1 MDQSGN
7 NHLLLRAS
15 QSSPAAYNGQHAVA
29 DRMREL
35 LARTVHD
42 HLIEERSV
50 ASALQ
55 EVRLRLDAMDD
66 TSVTGIAATIDGL
79 AATLG
84 ALDSKL
90 TARLE
95 RLDERLDDQ
104 YDRARS
110 VDGKLDAQ
118 SASIEE
124 TVAKAVEAGNADVIA
139 RIASLEDTVLALAE
153 ALLRPA
159 IRLPHGSHNGQNL
172 LPLDGAWRLAR
183 DVEDHP
189 VDLAN
194 LVGDPGGDPREQ
206 VVRHPSPVGG
216 HRVLAGHRP
225 DHDRMT

>member
-7 NHLLLRAS
+7 NHMLLRAS
-15 QSSPAAYNGQHAVA
+15 QSAPPSYNGQQHVVA

-42 HLIEERSV
+42 HIVEERSV

-55 EVRLRLDAMDD
+55 EIRLRLDAIGVKEGP
-66 TSVTGIAATIDGL
+66 SVAEIAATIDGL

-104 YDRARS
+104 YDRVRS
-110 VDGKLDAQ
+110 VDDKLDAQ
-118 SASIEE
+118 SASMEA
-124 TVAKAVEAGNADVIA
+124 TVAKAAEAANADTIA
-139 RIASLEDTVLALAE
+139 RIASLEDTVLTLAE

-159 IRLPHGSHNGQNL
+159 IRLPHSSHNGRNL
-172 LPLDGAWRLAR
+172 LPLDGAWRLAG
-183 DVEDHP
+183 DVEDYP
-189 VDLAN
+189 VDLAD
-194 LVGDPGGDPREQ
+194 LVGDPGGDPREH
-206 VVRHPSPVGG
+206 VIG
-216 HRVLAGHRP
+216 
-225 DHDRMT
+225 

>member
-15 QSSPAAYNGQHAVA
+15 QSAPPAYNGQHAVA

-42 HLIEERSV
+42 HLVEERSV

-55 EVRLRLDAMDD
+55 EIRLRLDAMDESSA
-66 TSVTGIAATIDGL
+66 TAIAATIDGL

-84 ALDSKL
+84 TLDSKL

-104 YDRARS
+104 YDRVRS
-110 VDGKLDAQ
+110 IDGKLDAQ
-118 SASIEE
+118 SASVEE
-124 TVAKAVEAGNADVIA
+124 TAASAVQAATADIIA
-139 RIASLEDTVLALAE
+139 RIASLEDTVLTLAE

-159 IRLPHGSHNGQNL
+159 LRAPHPSTEAHNGR
-172 LPLDGAWRLAR
+172 G
-183 DVEDHP
+183 
-189 VDLAN
+189 
-194 LVGDPGGDPREQ
+194 
-206 VVRHPSPVGG
+206 
-216 HRVLAGHRP
+216 
-225 DHDRMT
+225 

>member
-15 QSSPAAYNGQHAVA
+15 QSAPPVYNGHQHTAA
-29 DRMREL
+29 ERMSEL

-42 HLIEERSV
+42 HIVEERSV
-50 ASALQ
+50 VSALQ
-55 EVRLRLDAMDD
+55 EIRLRLDAIGARDGA
-66 TSVTGIAATIDGL
+66 SVAEIAATIDGL

-124 TVAKAVEAGNADVIA
+124 TVAKAVQTANADVIA
-139 RIASLEDTVLALAE
+139 RIASLEDTVLTLAE

-159 IRLPHGSHNGQNL
+159 IHLPVLHPPHPAHNG
-172 LPLDGAWRLAR
+172 R
-183 DVEDHP
+183 
-189 VDLAN
+189 
-194 LVGDPGGDPREQ
+194 
-206 VVRHPSPVGG
+206 S
-216 HRVLAGHRP
+216 
-225 DHDRMT
+225 

>member
-15 QSSPAAYNGQHAVA
+15 QSAPPAYNGQHAVA

-42 HLIEERSV
+42 HLVEERSV

-55 EVRLRLDAMDD
+55 EIRLRLDAMDESSA
-66 TSVTGIAATIDGL
+66 TAIAATIDGL

-84 ALDSKL
+84 TLDSKL

-104 YDRARS
+104 YDRVRS
-110 VDGKLDAQ
+110 IDGKLDAQ
-118 SASIEE
+118 SASVEE
-124 TVAKAVEAGNADVIA
+124 AAAKAVQAATADIIA
-139 RIASLEDTVLALAE
+139 RIASLEDTVLTLAE

-159 IRLPHGSHNGQNL
+159 LRAPHPSTSAHNGR
-172 LPLDGAWRLAR
+172 G
-183 DVEDHP
+183 
-189 VDLAN
+189 
-194 LVGDPGGDPREQ
+194 
-206 VVRHPSPVGG
+206 
-216 HRVLAGHRP
+216 
-225 DHDRMT
+225 

>member
-15 QSSPAAYNGQHAVA
+15 QSAPPAYNGQHAVA

-42 HLIEERSV
+42 HLVEERSV

-55 EVRLRLDAMDD
+55 EIRLRLDAMDESSA
-66 TSVTGIAATIDGL
+66 TAIAATIDGL

-84 ALDSKL
+84 TLDSKL

-104 YDRARS
+104 YDRVRS
-110 VDGKLDAQ
+110 IDGKLDAQ
-118 SASIEE
+118 SASVEE
-124 TVAKAVEAGNADVIA
+124 TAASAVQAATADIIA
-139 RIASLEDTVLALAE
+139 RIASLEDTVLTLAE

-159 IRLPHGSHNGQNL
+159 LRAPHPSTAAHNGR
-172 LPLDGAWRLAR
+172 G
-183 DVEDHP
+183 
-189 VDLAN
+189 
-194 LVGDPGGDPREQ
+194 
-206 VVRHPSPVGG
+206 
-216 HRVLAGHRP
+216 
-225 DHDRMT
+225 

>member
-15 QSSPAAYNGQHAVA
+15 QSAPPAYNGQHAVA

-42 HLIEERSV
+42 HIVEERSV

-55 EVRLRLDAMDD
+55 ENRLRLDALDE
-66 TSVTGIAATIDGL
+66 TSVTAIAVTIDGL

-84 ALDSKL
+84 TLDSKL

-104 YDRARS
+104 YDRVRS
-110 VDGKLDAQ
+110 IDGKLDAQ
-118 SASIEE
+118 SASTEE
-124 TVAKAVEAGNADVIA
+124 TVAKAVEAATADIIA
-139 RIASLEDTVLALAE
+139 RIASLEDTVLTLAE

-159 IRLPHGSHNGQNL
+159 IRAPHTSTASHNG
-172 LPLDGAWRLAR
+172 R
-183 DVEDHP
+183 
-189 VDLAN
+189 
-194 LVGDPGGDPREQ
+194 
-206 VVRHPSPVGG
+206 S
-216 HRVLAGHRP
+216 
-225 DHDRMT
+225 